1 MNFFDNMYKLTLI
14 VCPKVVKKDC
24 ITKMYQNNVT
34 KKKLIFSCQGY
45 DMKLWKEEW
54 LYEIS

>member
-45 DMKLWKEEW
+45 DMKL
-54 LYEIS
+54 